1 MKKIIIAFAALAAA
15 LCLVSCNKEQIE
27 TPSTVLKLNI
37 SVAEMDG
44 AATKAAKT
52 SWTAGDKIMIWYK
65 GPLVSG
71 KPAPDL
77 VIKYDGTTWAVD
89 PTAEVSG
96 KTPSASGD
104 LCAAYMSVYPK
115 RMDYWSGANFYKPEL
130 VYNYAPMPLAV
141 RTPIYEYSEYS
152 YADGCLT
159 ATLDKWEYVTALRFV
174 VKDAPNDGKT
184 RQLTMLSDK
193 DTGHGKCASIIGGVT
208 WNGARVDMSGESG
221 RVSEIKES
229 DGLAFYFES
238 WSIENSD
245 ITFTM
250 YEIAGQ
256 NDYVKKTYTV
266 TNKTI
271 VTSPS
276 TLKTI
281 VLNYSDFE

>member
-37 SVAEMDG
+37 TVSEMDG
-44 AATKAAKT
+44 AATKAAKS

-65 GPLVSG
+65 GALVSG

-115 RMDYWSGANFYKPEL
+115 RIDYWSGANFYKPEL

-141 RTPIYEYSEYS
+141 RTPIYEYCEYS

-159 ATLDKWEYVTALRFV
+159 TTLDKWEYATALRFV

-193 DTGHGKCASIIGGVT
+193 DTGHGKCASIIGGVA
-208 WNGARVDMSGESG
+208 WNGSIVGMSGESG

-229 DGLAFYFES
+229 DGLAFYFEN

-256 NDYVKKTYTV
+256 NDYVTKTYTV

>member
-104 LCAAYMSVYPK
+104 LCAAYMSVYPEVFS
-115 RMDYWSGANFYKPEL
+115 YSSGDNFYKAAL
-130 VYNYAPMPLAV
+130 KYGYAPMPLAV
-141 RTPIYEYSEYS
+141 VTPTNQYCGYT

-159 ATLDKWEYVTALRFV
+159 TTIDKWEYATALRFV

-193 DTGHGKCASIIGGVT
+193 DTGYGKRARIIGGVC
-208 WNGARVDMSGESG
+208 WNGTRIAYKGESG

-256 NDYVKKTYTV
+256 NDYVTKTYTV

>member
-96 KTPSASGD
+96 KTPSVSGD

-141 RTPIYEYSEYS
+141 RTPIYEYCEYS

-184 RQLTMLSDK
+184 RQLIMKYVDGMGTIK
-193 DTGHGKCASIIGGVT
+193 EPRIIGGVT
-208 WNGARVDMSGESG
+208 WNGSIVGMSGESG

-238 WSIENSD
+238 WSGENSD

-256 NDYVKKTYTV
+256 NDYVTKTYTV